1 MSKDLKKQ
9 TGPIPSCMSC
19 FIFLCILFLHKRI
32 ASSKSPS
39 FQIAWELHDR
49 QVALMLLEDMERQN
63 QR

>member
-1 MSKDLKKQ
+1 MS
-9 TGPIPSCMSC
+9 S
-19 FIFLCILFLHKRI
+19 IFVRILFLHKSI
-32 ASSKSPS
+32 ASLKSSS